1 MTNWMREPLHKHY
14 AQSLS
19 VDNLLYDSETDH
31 QRIKVLE
38 NGNFGRILTLDDVV
52 QTTDGDNFVY
62 HEMLTHVPMLAHGAA
77 KRVLIISGGDGGMAR
92 EVLRH

>member
-31 QRIKVLE
+31 QRIKVFE
-38 NGNFGRILTLDDVV
+38 NGTFGRILTRAD
-52 QTTDGDNFVY
+52 
-62 HEMLTHVPMLAHGAA
+62 H
-77 KRVLIISGGDGGMAR
+77 RR
-92 EVLRH
+92 R

>member
-31 QRIKVLE
+31 QRIKVFE
-38 NGNFGRILTLDDVV
+38 NGTFGRILTLDDVV
-52 QTTDGDNFVY
+52 QTTEGDNFVY
-62 HEMLTHVPMLAHGAA
+62 HEMLNADPRANFGPRRGQTRIDYRGW
-77 KRVLIISGGDGGMAR
+77 
-92 EVLRH
+92 

>member
-31 QRIKVLE
+31 QRIKVFE
-38 NGNFGRILTLDDVV
+38 NGTFGRILTLDD
-52 QTTDGDNFVY
+52 QSRLQSHHLN
-62 HEMLTHVPMLAHGAA
+62 H
-77 KRVLIISGGDGGMAR
+77 
-92 EVLRH
+92 LRAIDRGLRLRRRNRCPRDPRAEYRWCLLLLG